1 MILSIPLTRMR
12 VFKNLENLPRFKNA
26 VLTIGT
32 FDGVHKG
39 HQKILDRIAAL
50 ARANGGESILVTFNP
65 HPRFVLQPGNKEL
78 KLLNTLEEKI
88 ALLDT
93 YGLDNLVVAPFSK
106 AFSQLPALA
115 YMKNFLVENF
125 HPHTIVIG
133 YDHHFGINRSGNID
147 LLREYAPIFKYQV
160 EQISKET
167 IEDIDVSSTKI
178 RKALLSGDIET
189 GEQLLG
195 HPYTLSGYVIK
206 GKQIGRTIGFP
217 TANIQLGVDYK
228 LIPQTGVYAVYVK
241 IGDKRFK
248 GMLNIGFR
256 PTVAGSEKTIEVHLL
271 DFNED
276 IYGEEL
282 EIQLVKRLRDETKFA
297 NLEELKAQITKDKVE
312 AINCL

>member
-1 MILSIPLTRMR
+1 MR

-276 IYGEEL
+276 IYGEGL

>member
-1 MILSIPLTRMR
+1 MR

-195 HPYTLSGYVIK
+195 HPYILSGYVIK

>member
-1 MILSIPLTRMR
+1 MR

>member
-1 MILSIPLTRMR
+1 MR
-12 VFKNLENLPRFKNA
+12 VFKNLDDLPHFKNA

-39 HQKILDRIAAL
+39 HQKILDRIASIAQ
-50 ARANGGESILVTFNP
+50 ANGGESILVTFHP

-88 ALLDT
+88 ELLES

-125 HPHTIVIG
+125 QPHTIVIG
-133 YDHHFGINRSGNID
+133 YDHHFGINRSGNIE
-147 LLREYAPIFKYQV
+147 LLEEYAQIFKYKV

-167 IEDIDVSSTKI
+167 IEDIDISSTKI
-178 RKALLSGDIET
+178 RNALLSGKIET

-195 HPYTLSGYVIK
+195 HPYKLSGYVIK

-217 TANIQLGVDYK
+217 TANLQLGVDYK
-228 LIPQTGVYAVYVK
+228 LIPKTGVYAVYVK
-241 IGDKRFK
+241 VRNESYK
-248 GMLNIGFR
+248 GMLNIGYR
-256 PTVAGSEKTIEVHLL
+256 PTVEGDEKTIEVHLL
-271 DFNED
+271 DFNQD

-297 NLEELKAQITKDKVE
+297 NLDELKAQINKDKTAV
-312 AINCL
+312 LSFL